1 VQDNVLDRVP
11 DERKDQA
18 RAHKDRAHEFLTQE
32 YFPEERRDQFIY
44 RMKKVIIECQKHSDY
59 QESIR
64 WLLSYVEVCSR
75 PPSPPFRRL
84 IC

>member
-18 RAHKDRAHEFLTQE
+18 RAHKDRAHEFFTQE

-64 WLLSYVEVCSR
+64 WLLSYVEVCPALRLSA
-75 PPSPPFRRL
+75 RRGV
-84 IC
+84 C